1 MLCAY
6 AGRGSMLNVKYFIF
20 SSRVSNWI
28 ESFRASLFFS
38 ILLIFRFYIFIV
50 VIFCVYCTRRIDWG
64 PRDSLCVNTAIC
76 LVIHFTKFRGYIE
89 LLWAKLLGSQQNQRD
104 YIRKKNICQ
113 SASCFFQ
120 PCELIVDFDFNREWR
135 TLVSIDK
142 QRVNLHESSYSFL
155 YYFFSIFCV
164 IKRKQQQK
172 ITTTIRTEIMKNDY
186 FCIQSLIYS
195 QPRQ

>member
-1 MLCAY
+1 M
-6 AGRGSMLNVKYFIF
+6 SSIS
-20 SSRVSNWI
+20 SSRRAFQI
-28 ESFRASLFFS
+28 ELSHFVLHSFFS

-142 QRVNLHESSYSFL
+142 QRANLHESSYSFL
-155 YYFFSIFCV
+155 YYFFSIFWV